1 MGIFYF
7 GPVNGSAGEKW
18 PAVPTLQ
25 KKNKQK
31 SVLPGTLQV
40 PAHTDSVFSQ
50 ATVLF

>member
-25 KKNKQK
+25 KKKQTK
-31 SVLPGTLQV
+31 VCPSWD
-40 PAHTDSVFSQ
+40 PAGPSTH
-50 ATVLF
+50 